1 MLRGLEALAEMI
13 DLMQRMELRAAL
25 AEKDRETRLALR
37 RAEASRANGTTSV
50 ARALLGALTSLL
62 ARLAFWVD

>member
-1 MLRGLEALAEMI
+1 MI
-13 DLMQRMELRAAL
+13 DLMLRMELRAAL
-25 AEKDRETRLALR
+25 AEKDRETGLALR

-50 ARALLGALTSLL
+50 PRALLGAPTSLF